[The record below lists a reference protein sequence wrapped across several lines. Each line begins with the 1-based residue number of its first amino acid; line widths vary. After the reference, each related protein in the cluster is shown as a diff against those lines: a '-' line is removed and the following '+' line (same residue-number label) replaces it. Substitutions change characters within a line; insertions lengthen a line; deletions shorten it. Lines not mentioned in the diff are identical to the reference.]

1 MTAPDFDWTLMRSFL
16 AVIEA
21 GSLQGAARQLGSTQP
36 TIGRHVMQLEEQLGC
51 ALFER
56 TGRKLL
62 PTRAAE
68 AIAEHARRM
77 AEGADAVARAL
88 AATQDAP
95 TGTVRI
101 SASQMAACYLLPPM
115 LARARLEYPTLEI
128 ELVSTNSVSNL
139 LRREADIAVRMVR
152 PEQNSLVARKVC
164 DVGIGAYASGDYLT
178 RRGEPTSTQ
187 ALMSHDLIGLD
198 EDDTLL
204 RGFAALST
212 PIARESF
219 AFRSDDHVAC
229 WQAVRA
235 GIGIGFVSH
244 YAAATDPNVRR
255 VLPELP
261 IPPLPIWLA
270 VHREIRG
277 NTAIRAVY
285 DLLGACLAEVDE
297 NHRNAESAAC
307 EV

>member
-1 MTAPDFDWTLMRSFL
+1 MTSPDFDWTLMRSFL

-21 GSLQGAARQLGSTQP
+21 GSLQGAARRLTSTQP

-68 AIAEHARRM
+68 AIAEHARQM

-88 AATQDAP
+88 SAAQDAP

-115 LARARLEYPTLEI
+115 LARVRLAQPALQI
-128 ELVSTNSVSNL
+128 ELVSTNAVSNL
-139 LRREADIAVRMVR
+139 LRREADIAIRMVR
-152 PEQNSLVARKVC
+152 PEQSSLIARKVGE
-164 DVGIGAYASGDYLT
+164 VGIGAYASSDYLA
-178 RRGEPTSTQ
+178 RRGAPTSPA
-187 ALMSHDLIGLD
+187 ALVAHDLIGLD

-204 RGFAALST
+204 RGFAALDT
-212 PIARESF
+212 PVMRESF
-219 AFRSDDHVAC
+219 VFRTDDHVAC

-235 GIGIGFVSH
+235 GVGIGFVSH
-244 YAAATDPNVRR
+244 FVAATDPDVRR
-255 VLPELP
+255 VLPDLP
-261 IPPLPIWLA
+261 VPPLPIWLA

-285 DLLGACLAEVDE
+285 DLLGVYLAEASGTDRRPE
-297 NHRNAESAAC
+297 AA
-307 EV
+307 VLRA

>member
-1 MTAPDFDWTLMRSFL
+1 MTSPDFDWTLMRSFL

-21 GSLQGAARQLGSTQP
+21 GSLQGAARRLTSTQP

-68 AIAEHARRM
+68 AIAEHARQM

-88 AATQDAP
+88 SAAQDAP

-115 LARARLEYPTLEI
+115 LARVRLAQPALQI
-128 ELVSTNSVSNL
+128 ELVSTNAVSNP
-139 LRREADIAVRMVR
+139 LRREADIAIRMVR
-152 PEQNSLVARKVC
+152 PEQSSLIARKVGE
-164 DVGIGAYASGDYLT
+164 VGIGAYASSDYLA
-178 RRGEPTSTQ
+178 RRGAPTSPA
-187 ALMSHDLIGLD
+187 ALVAHDLIGLD

-204 RGFAALST
+204 RGFAALDT
-212 PIARESF
+212 PVMRESF
-219 AFRSDDHVAC
+219 VFRTDDHVAC

-235 GIGIGFVSH
+235 GVGIGFVSH
-244 YAAATDPNVRR
+244 FVAATDPDVRR
-255 VLPELP
+255 VLPDLP
-261 IPPLPIWLA
+261 VPPLPIWLA

-285 DLLGACLAEVDE
+285 DLLGVYLAEASGTDRRPE
-297 NHRNAESAAC
+297 AA
-307 EV
+307 VLRA

>member
-1 MTAPDFDWTLMRSFL
+1 MTSPDFDWTLMRSFL

-21 GSLQGAARQLGSTQP
+21 GSLQGAARRLTSTQP

-68 AIAEHARRM
+68 AIAEHARQM

-88 AATQDAP
+88 SATQDAP

-115 LARARLEYPTLEI
+115 LTRVRLAHPALQI
-128 ELVSTNSVSNL
+128 ELVSTNAVSNL

-152 PEQNSLVARKVC
+152 PEQSSLVARKVGE
-164 DVGIGAYASGDYLT
+164 VGVGAYASVDYLA
-178 RRGEPTSTQ
+178 RRGAPTSPG
-187 ALMSHDLIGLD
+187 ALVTHDLIGMD

-204 RGFAALST
+204 RGFAALGT
-212 PIARESF
+212 PVTRESF
-219 AFRSDDHVAC
+219 VFRTDDHVAC

-235 GIGIGFVSH
+235 GVGIGFVSH
-244 YAAATDPNVRR
+244 FAAATDPGVRR
-255 VLPELP
+255 VLPDLP
-261 IPPLPIWLA
+261 VPPLPIWLA

-285 DLLGACLAEVDE
+285 DLLGALLAEANETSGHVE
-297 NHRNAESAAC
+297 PAARGT
-307 EV
+307 